1 MSPQE
6 FAGRLTAEGFRV
18 RLNEPLDSC
27 IQRKSDAVVLDF
39 IKGGEEQDE
48 RGDERTHGR
57 LHTDQE
63 THAEDRQNNAPSRR
77 KDPVSGSESTR
88 KSGGFTI
95 DFPESSAQLA
105 KAWRQQS
112 CPRPR
117 PARAGVAI
125 STTEFRPIQRQ

>member
-39 IKGGEEQDE
+39 VKAGEEQDE

-57 LHTDQE
+57 PHTDQE
-63 THAEDRQNNAPSRR
+63 THPEDRQNNAPSGERTRYRGQNQRGSRAASRSISQNQAPNSR
-77 KDPVSGSESTR
+77 KRGGSNR
-88 KSGGFTI
+88 V
-95 DFPESSAQLA
+95 
-105 KAWRQQS
+105 R
-112 CPRPR
+112 
-117 PARAGVAI
+117 ARALL
-125 STTEFRPIQRQ
+125 ELE